1 MSNAMEYASED
12 SRALADV
19 IRAAG
24 ALSESIDKLKER
36 VDDTADGMYDIS
48 EDEYERALNTISISG
63 IAKRLIDMSDNVDD
77 CLDALKSA
85 QQ

>member
-12 SRALADV
+12 SRALIDV

-48 EDEYERALNTISISG
+48 EDTYERALNTISISG

>member
-1 MSNAMEYASED
+1 MSNAIEYASED

-19 IRAAG
+19 IRAAD

-48 EDEYERALNTISISG
+48 EDMYERALNTISISG

-85 QQ
+85 QK

>member
-12 SRALADV
+12 SRALIDV

-48 EDEYERALNTISISG
+48 EDAYERALNTISISG

>member
-1 MSNAMEYASED
+1 MEYASED
-12 SRALADV
+12 SRALIDV

-48 EDEYERALNTISISG
+48 EDTYERALNTISISG